1 MKVLKKITILV
12 LAVAMAFSV
21 NVTGTFTESVK
32 AATEFQITSPS
43 DNGLVAAGYI
53 DIKWNNPVGGSASK
67 YNVYV
72 DGNYVNSTTSTTYE
86 YYTTSVAYHTA
97 WIEAELSNGAKEYTK
112 TVKFGVS

>member
-1 MKVLKKITILV
+1 MKVLKKITTLV
-12 LAVAMAFSV
+12 LVIAMAFSV

-32 AATEFQITSPS
+32 AATEFQIISPS

-53 DIKWNNPVGGSASK
+53 DIKWNNPIGGTASK

-97 WIEAELSNGAKEYTK
+97 
-112 TVKFGVS
+112 

>member
-72 DGNYVNSTTSTTYE
+72 DGNYVQLHQQHMNITQQ
-86 YYTTSVAYHTA
+86 VLHT
-97 WIEAELSNGAKEYTK
+97 IQHGLKQNFLTEQRNIPRQ
-112 TVKFGVS
+112 

>member
-67 YNVYV
+67 YITQQVL
-72 DGNYVNSTTSTTYE
+72 
-86 YYTTSVAYHTA
+86 HT
-97 WIEAELSNGAKEYTK
+97 IQHGLKQNFLTEQRNIPRQ
-112 TVKFGVS
+112 